1 MDAPLGGVV
10 ISTSENTAGEFIK
23 LGAMDTY
30 NGYMRHPIRVVSG
43 GGANNTAG
51 AVGPVAELWGGNNNA
66 SYKRLTTSLYGVDI
80 QGKLIV
86 DPTAVSSL
94 LSVNGYVSFDQTSLF
109 ACEKFPAASVSI
121 GTPVGSGFT
130 QSVFD
135 TVEGVSY
142 IITVLGDTN
151 WSALYDASTTPVVG
165 LEFTANATA
174 ATSTTG
180 NAGTARRE
188 NGAIGIQSYT
198 SSTGVSCGSLAI
210 RQDLAPAFV
219 VGSDVRLKENIV
231 TVDPAESMAL
241 IEAVRVVD
249 FDKYEHIWNRETTA
263 PIATNVRGVIAQEI
277 RDPFPGSVIQM
288 APDDPTGL
296 LSVTHSNHQWDLL
309 NAVKFLKAEV
319 DALKAETVLL
329 RAEVTA
335 LSGD

>member
-1 MDAPLGGVV
+1 M
-10 ISTSENTAGEFIK
+10 
-23 LGAMDTY
+23 
-30 NGYMRHPIRVVSG
+30 
-43 GGANNTAG
+43 
-51 AVGPVAELWGGNNNA
+51 
-66 SYKRLTTSLYGVDI
+66 
-80 QGKLIV
+80 
-86 DPTAVSSL
+86 
-94 LSVNGYVSFDQTSLF
+94 
-109 ACEKFPAASVSI
+109 
-121 GTPVGSGFT
+121 
-130 QSVFD
+130 
-135 TVEGVSY
+135 
-142 IITVLGDTN
+142 
-151 WSALYDASTTPVVG
+151 
-165 LEFTANATA
+165 
-174 ATSTTG
+174 
-180 NAGTARRE
+180 
-188 NGAIGIQSYT
+188 
-198 SSTGVSCGSLAI
+198 SCGSLAI